1 MVEKYTIVADRLRA
15 KYELVFY
22 SHFANFINEL
32 LYDNIY
38 TLHRVQTK
46 DLLHRVADLEHMTMY
61 VNVENRYDEESL
73 IAFHARILRIK

>member
-15 KYELVFY
+15 KYELPFY

-46 DLLHRVADLEHMTMY
+46 DLLHRVSDLEHMTMY
-61 VNVENRYDEESL
+61 VDEENREEDESL
-73 IAFHARILRIK
+73 IAFHARIWMIM